1 MLMTFSKSIIEI
13 IKQRSSWRTYVNQL
27 LEDDTKKKINQILTF
42 KDFKSPFSELAG
54 KTRFELIGVPEFAP
68 DEKKN
73 LGTYGLI
80 KGAQEFIVGA
90 IEKSDYYKE
99 NYGYILEAIILAA
112 TDLNLGTCWLGGT
125 FNKSLFSTKINCQ
138 KNEIVPAITPIG
150 YTTETRRTK
159 EKAIRAF
166 VKADSRFPWSKIFFE
181 NSFST
186 ALPRET
192 TVRYETLLEMV
203 RLAPSAGNKQPWR
216 VLKEM
221 DSDIFHF
228 YVKLSPNLKMK
239 AYNTFVNIDIGIAI
253 CHFDLT
259 AKEVGIK
266 GSWDFLSPDINTP
279 EELKYIISWIGQ

>member
-1 MLMTFSKSIIEI
+1 MTFSKPITDI
-13 IKQRSSWRTYVNQL
+13 IKQRSSWRTYANQL
-27 LEDDTKKKINQILTF
+27 LEDNLKKKISQILTL
-42 KDFKSPFSELAG
+42 KDFKSPFRNFAG
-54 KTRFELIGVPEFAP
+54 KTRFELISVPEFAP
-68 DEKKN
+68 DERKK

-125 FNKSLFSTKINCQ
+125 FNKTLFSTKINCQ

-150 YTTETRRTK
+150 YTPEKRRTK
-159 EKAIRAF
+159 EKVIRAF
-166 VKADSRFPWSKIFFE
+166 TKADSRFPWSKIFFFFF
-181 NSFST
+181 FST

-192 TVRYETLLEMV
+192 TGRYETLLEMV

-216 VLKEM
+216 VLKEKETEK
-221 DSDIFHF
+221 FHF
-228 YVKLSPNLKMK
+228 YVKLSKQK
-239 AYNTFVNIDIGIAI
+239 VYNTFINVDVGIAI

-259 AKEVGIK
+259 AKEVGIE
-266 GSWDFLSPDINTP
+266 GRWEFSSPNINTP
-279 EELKYIISWIGQ
+279 EELKYIISWVGSN

>member
-1 MLMTFSKSIIEI
+1 MTFSKPIIDI
-13 IKQRSSWRTYVNQL
+13 IKQRSSWRTYAGLL
-27 LEDDTKKKINQILTF
+27 LEDDMKKNVTQILTL
-42 KDFKSPFSELAG
+42 KDFKSPFSDLSG
-54 KTRFELIGVPEFAP
+54 KIRFELIGVPEFAP
-68 DEKKN
+68 DERKK

-99 NYGYILEAIILAA
+99 NYGYFLEVIILAA

-138 KNEIVPAITPIG
+138 KSEIVPAITPIG
-150 YTTETRRTK
+150 HTTETRRKK
-159 EKAIRAF
+159 EKVIRAF

-181 NSFST
+181 NTFST
-186 ALPRET
+186 ALPREAIG
-192 TVRYETLLEMV
+192 RYEILMEMV

-216 VLKEM
+216 VLKEKGC
-221 DSDIFHF
+221 DIFHF
-228 YVKLSPNLKMK
+228 YMK
-239 AYNTFVNIDIGIAI
+239 SSKDSMQKVYNTFINIDIGIAI

-259 AKEVGIK
+259 AKEVGIEGK
-266 GSWDFLSPDINTP
+266 WEFLCPDINSP